1 LICKCQLQDPSQRTG
16 AEKTL
21 QDFRSSAK
29 PYEVC
34 KYILEN
40 SKDEAAQFQAVL
52 ALRDA
57 SIREWDTL
65 PGIDFRLS
73 LVHYLLSNCVDG
85 SVCWSQ
91 LVIRQLSA
99 CAGVLMKRIWGE
111 LNGAQR
117 ESILGEIAN
126 ITVKEEA
133 LALVK
138 CRAVELMR
146 AVVVEFNP
154 CSTSEMGLPWEY
166 HYECK
171 LDLENN
177 FLPKILFW
185 AISCAQVSCAQAVQG
200 TDSGLCAAS
209 LSLISSLLIWDSSKY
224 ENREKSDIFF
234 RVRPPEV
241 WRELILGAS
250 GDKWPLEFLKTL
262 SSGIRENPGLQQAPV
277 GSSYMQLINN
287 LSCMDGSIFL
297 DQSSRAHLGLNQA
310 VHLSIPGHIQN
321 LLHLILPDLIQLET
335 NYNCSDFLKIS
346 SHIEM
351 LLGACRVV
359 SSICGTYNLS
369 KFVEA
374 VSTGEAVGL
383 PGPNFVFDLLSNV
396 TVLVIALSKS
406 NDGMEECVEILLEM
420 WTELSSDYDLMA
432 HLGPLHNKYCSSSAA
447 VFCSYLDHKMQE
459 AIQNVHSDEE
469 DFEGEEEAYSDAL
482 FGNLASIGRSSH
494 HISLAKLVEHIE
506 NSKERLK
513 QAISSGADPSASLE
527 ELCYLLKIS
536 SFILADAGDGETPL
550 IPQIF
555 IDSSLRHNLNE
566 NLVVHLSKTIL
577 ILAMDFKSS
586 VATGIA
592 SSRLMEELCKSLGRW
607 ADTYLLLDCRSDTLD
622 AQWNNFIFNSTHE
635 GPSIVNF
642 LVELAMICLTKFPGD
657 RTLHLCA
664 SQSLLK
670 PLMKHEKQKLI
681 VSESYSWKELSSA
694 YLQNSEAMKILE
706 SEVHLNL
713 TEAICSCYSTS
724 LGANFPSILQ
734 EIVKIQVQ
742 KVNAC
747 ARWSQDEFDRPDRLA
762 YSLNALS
769 SLRGASRSGCSKF
782 HDVVFLEIAD
792 CFPAALQVLS
802 RSKHHTIVYN
812 KVLDLAADIV
822 EYHAPFVNDQD
833 SRGLFQWAIEIVR
846 LHSSDKVLFQIR
858 RASVESTIFEDEC
871 DALISL
877 IRLLTQITNAETCR
891 HDDIAVTVFTGVE
904 SIMPLLTTEHLK
916 VPQIRHDF
924 FHLLAYMIEVYASKV
939 AEMSPQSLCSFLQA
953 IAFGVQVHDDF
964 ETDSAVFDAIGAFA
978 KFSIISKRNGG
989 PSVGENENAIINN
1002 STPLLFLFD
1011 TIMARIIYN
1020 DSRLGAIDLAAEPC
1034 LSIMSHDP
1042 NAFVEYLRVKIFR
1055 ESALN
1060 EQTEQTVLS
1069 ALQEMHDGLAKA
1081 SSLDRPSKQIFR
1093 NIFRSS
1099 IIKLRG
1105 VIRRQ

>member
-1 LICKCQLQDPSQRTG
+1 LIYKCQLQDPSQRTG

-297 DQSSRAHLGLNQA
+297 DQSSRAHLGLNQD

>member
-1 LICKCQLQDPSQRTG
+1 M

-29 PYEVC
+29 PYDVC

-65 PGIDFRLS
+65 PGIDFRIS
-73 LVHYLLSNCVDG
+73 LVHYLLSKCVDG
-85 SVCWSQ
+85 SLCWSQ

-111 LNGAQR
+111 LDCCQK
-117 ESILGEIAN
+117 ESILSEIAN

-133 LALVK
+133 SALMK

-154 CSTSEMGLPWEY
+154 CSTSEMGLPWDY

-171 LDLENN
+171 SDLEIN

-185 AISCAQVSCAQAVQG
+185 AISCAQVSCGQAVQG

-209 LSLISSLLIWDSSKY
+209 LSLISSLLTWDSSKY
-224 ENREKSDIFF
+224 ENRDKSDILL
-234 RVRPPEV
+234 RVRPPDM

-262 SSGIRENPGLQQAPV
+262 SSGIRDSPELQQAPV
-277 GSSYMQLINN
+277 GSSYMQLLNN
-287 LSCMDGSIFL
+287 LASMDGSIFL
-297 DQSSRAHLGLNQA
+297 DQSNRAALGLSQDI
-310 VHLSIPGHIQN
+310 HLSIAGHIQN
-321 LLHLILPDLIQLET
+321 LLHLVLPDLIQLET
-335 NYNCSDFLKIS
+335 NYKSSDFAKIS

-359 SSICGTYNLS
+359 SSISGTHNLQ
-369 KFVEA
+369 KFVDA
-374 VSTGEAVGL
+374 ISTGEAVGL
-383 PGPNFVFDLLSNV
+383 PGPNFVFDLLSNI

-406 NDGMEECVEILLEM
+406 NDSMEECAEILLEM
-420 WTELSSDYDLMA
+420 WSELSSDYDLMA
-432 HLGPLHNKYCSSSAA
+432 HLGPLHDKYCSCSAA
-447 VFCSYLDHKMQE
+447 VFSSYLDHRMRE
-459 AIQNVHSDEE
+459 AIQGVYSDEE

-482 FGNLASIGRSSH
+482 LGNLASIGRSSH

-513 QAISSGADPSASLE
+513 QAIASGTDPSVPLE

-536 SFILADAGDGETPL
+536 SFVLADAGDGETPL
-550 IPQIF
+550 IPQTY
-555 IDSSLRHNLNE
+555 IDSTFRHNLNE
-566 NLVVHLSKTIL
+566 NLVVHLAKTIL

-586 VATGIA
+586 VDSGIA

-622 AQWNNFIFNSTHE
+622 AHWNAFVFNSTNE

-670 PLMKHEKQKLI
+670 PLMKHERQKII

-694 YLQNSEAMKILE
+694 YLQDAEAMKILE

-724 LGANFPSILQ
+724 LGPNFPSILQ
-734 EIVKIQVQ
+734 EIVKRQVE
-742 KVNAC
+742 KVNTC
-747 ARWSQDEFDRPDRLA
+747 ARWSQDEFDRPDRLV

-769 SLRGASRSGCSKF
+769 SVRGASRSGCSKF
-782 HDVVFLEIAD
+782 HDLVFLEIAD
-792 CFPAALQVLS
+792 CFPAALQMLS
-802 RSKHHTIVYN
+802 RAKHHTIVYN

-833 SRGLFQWAIEIVR
+833 SRGLFQWAIEIIR
-846 LHSSDKVLFQIR
+846 MHSSDKVLFHIK
-858 RASVESTIFEDEC
+858 RASIESTLFDDEC

-877 IRLLTQITNAETCR
+877 VRLLTQITNAEICR
-891 HDDIAVTVFTGVE
+891 HEDIAITVFTGVE

-916 VPQIRHDF
+916 VPHIRREF
-924 FHLLAYMIEVYASKV
+924 FHLLSYMIEVYASKV
-939 AEMSPQSLCSFLQA
+939 AEMSPLSLCSFLQA

-978 KFSIISKRNGG
+978 KFSITSKRNGG
-989 PSVGENENAIINN
+989 HVVGEDENAIINN
-1002 STPLLFLFD
+1002 LTPLLFLFD
-1011 TIMARIIYN
+1011 TIMARIIYS
-1020 DSRLGAIDLAAEPC
+1020 DSRLGALDLATEPC
-1034 LSIMSHDP
+1034 LFIMSHDP
-1042 NAFVEYLRVKIFR
+1042 NAFVEFLRVKIFR

-1060 EQTEQTVLS
+1060 GQTEQRVLS
-1069 ALQEMHDGLAKA
+1069 ALQEMHDGVTKA
-1081 SSLDRPSKQIFR
+1081 SSLDRPSKQLFR